1 MPEPKHLALGPYT
14 QNLRT
19 FPLLE
24 ATSRFFRT
32 SNGLV
37 KQAARWVLP
46 IFFAAAL
53 GAGSDYISAKGKI
66 DSIESDQLP
75 ARSRVQFSPGE
86 LNAYVSQEVRTV
98 ADGVRNAQ
106 LQFLGPGLVRGSA
119 LVDFAKVRRSQGH
132 PPGWLLSKL
141 LEGER
146 PVSVTAHLTS
156 GGGQATVD
164 VQQVQISGIEIEG
177 GTLDFLIQTFV
188 LPLYPNAMVGRPF
201 ALGHRVDKI
210 DVQPSGVVVNIAP
223 DPAAAPRR

>member
-1 MPEPKHLALGPYT
+1 M
-14 QNLRT
+14 
-19 FPLLE
+19 
-24 ATSRFFRT
+24 
-32 SNGLV
+32 

-98 ADGVRNAQ
+98 TDGVRNAQ

-164 VQQVQISGIEIEG
+164 VQQVQISGIQIEG
-177 GTLDFLIQTFV
+177 ETLDFLIQTSL

-201 ALGHRVDKI
+201 ALGHRMEKI
-210 DVQPSGVVVNIAP
+210 DVQPTGVVVTIGS
-223 DPAAAPRR
+223 